1 MTNKL
6 ISDILY
12 NRKVLLSYYI
22 KVNLKD
28 FFTYE
33 QKEKEGQ
40 IMAMD
45 YSVIGRRI
53 RTLRQ
58 ERKMKQEQLADSIDV
73 SVAFMS
79 RIERGST
86 QINLKRLIQIAEI
99 LNVSP
104 GYLLTG
110 SNVESKD
117 YLKEEFRQVLENC
130 TPEQQRLIYQISELV
145 SKTDFGQGQPV
156 YIKRTR
162 GYNVR

>member
-58 ERKMKQEQLADSIDV
+58 ERKMK
-73 SVAFMS
+73 
-79 RIERGST
+79 
-86 QINLKRLIQIAEI
+86 
-99 LNVSP
+99 
-104 GYLLTG
+104 
-110 SNVESKD
+110 
-117 YLKEEFRQVLENC
+117 
-130 TPEQQRLIYQISELV
+130 
-145 SKTDFGQGQPV
+145 
-156 YIKRTR
+156 
-162 GYNVR
+162 